1 MDEIRTTHN
10 GKDNGKEITGHR
22 IISISGRGKLS
33 QKIYYKSA
41 SDCDSKLYPQH
52 GSDDE
57 MLVLAKIILRQLA
70 EQERE

>member
-1 MDEIRTTHN
+1 MDEIRITH
-10 GKDNGKEITGHR
+10 NGKEITGRR
-22 IISISGRGKLS
+22 IISISDRGKLS

-57 MLVLAKIILRQLA
+57 MLVVAEIILKQLAKR
-70 EQERE
+70 ERE